1 MSSGRI
7 AARFVEWHLS
17 GRAQPLAIR
26 MNEGVCLAVEV
37 DPHHIERRLETG
49 YCDEMVSTLDE
60 ALAQTKNVVRGEG
73 YWKQRETRATRPAHL
88 TSPFHRVHTSL
99 LGEGDVPGWD
109 WPHREVLSLLVAA
122 RSSVRRHASTEL
134 AAHSS
139 GTSTATSS
147 LG

>member
-1 MSSGRI
+1 MGDRAYAKAQAVRHLGPVRSGHR
-7 AARFVEWHLS
+7 R
-17 GRAQPLAIR
+17 GR
-26 MNEGVCLAVEV
+26 
-37 DPHHIERRLETG
+37 ERRLHA
-49 YCDEMVSTLDE
+49 YASPVSTTLPLNNE
-60 ALAQTKNVVRGEG
+60 ERRVRG
-73 YWKQRETRATRPAHL
+73 RVVETTKDKSNETAHL